1 MAKKLTRADRIER
14 LLALGLSKTEAKKNA
29 SREKYTKTRKKIV
42 SKKRRERKKLIM
54 LGTDTTRNKNNLVV
68 MYRDKTQSTEDYGFL
83 LQYIALDNK
92 ADVNSKIKFIQEALR
107 NPTSIGELGEYRM
120 CVTKNVSDYINI
132 REREGFVCIFKG
144 NGRSLPSLISLI
156 NLVMSLLYE
165 PIEKYTFVSD
175 LVDNLLNVDNA
186 EAKKNGLKIKEL
198 FL

>member
-1 MAKKLTRADRIER
+1 
-14 LLALGLSKTEAKKNA
+14 
-29 SREKYTKTRKKIV
+29 
-42 SKKRRERKKLIM
+42 M